1 MFAITAKVKGI
12 EITEGNYKN
21 IKIVERHLRRLKK
34 KYTGTTFK
42 IDRVN
47 KKDKKDSRK
56 SRINT
61 LLMKSKLPD

>member
-1 MFAITAKVKGI
+1 MYAITARVKDI
-12 EITEGNYKN
+12 EIIEGNYKN
-21 IKIVERHLRRLKK
+21 IKIAERHLRRLEK

-56 SRINT
+56 AWLASC
-61 LLMKSKLPD
+61 